1 MPHISKSRLNVKVEK
16 EITETFNMVLT
27 HITQD
32 AEMKEFLNSILS
44 PTETVML
51 SKRLAIVLLLN
62 EAVPASTIAAV
73 LHVTRETVS
82 RIDLL
87 SQIKGKGYE
96 TAVAKIQKNRNVKL
110 LKNTLLKLAGYT
122 VRAAGG
128 YVKPEIF

>member
-1 MPHISKSRLNVKVEK
+1 
-16 EITETFNMVLT
+16 MVLANT
-27 HITQD
+27 NKNV
-32 AEMKEFLNSILS
+32 EVEEFLNSLLS
-44 PTETVML
+44 PTEKLML

-82 RIDLL
+82 RIELL
-87 SQIKGKGYE
+87 SQVKSKGYE
-96 TAVAKIQKNRNVKL
+96 TAIGKIQKNRNVKM

-122 VRAAGG
+122 IRAAGG